1 MRCAGRILY
10 MCPNAVG
17 SNVGATFG
25 GSRLRATEDEGSR
38 RCHSSHFTSVRPTP
52 LPLSLSHLSRSLRQ
66 VCAYAGSSLYT
77 FLQVHRP
84 TTAHASRATP
94 LLSRLHST
102 SAQTT
107 LLSPSTDC
115 IQARIVVTHGGSRKR
130 RQGASAT
137 ENRSQVVCSIPY
149 LVLTPESC

>member
-1 MRCAGRILY
+1 MRCAGKILY

-25 GSRLRATEDEGSR
+25 GSRLGATGGRGKSPV
-38 RCHSSHFTSVRPTP
+38 SFVAFHFCSPHPTP
-52 LPLSLSHLSRSLRQ
+52 AQFVAPEPVSPPSLCLRRLFTLHFPPG
-66 VCAYAGSSLYT
+66 A
-77 FLQVHRP
+77 P
-84 TTAHASRATP
+84 THDSSRATP

-130 RQGASAT
+130 RQGASTT

-149 LVLTPESC
+149 LALTPESC